1 MMHHAL
7 IYSHLVNTTVDSDI
21 APTSSYLWLTLA
33 HTYGS
38 LQLTTSNENV
48 SECRD
53 SRMAKVGKQG
63 RHDSMKQFTPIQTS
77 FSVIW
82 KMVCRGLYTTYMYLV
97 SLSLAAVSSC
107 MDN

>member
-1 MMHHAL
+1 MHHAL

-33 HTYGS
+33 RTYGS
-38 LQLTTSNENV
+38 LQLTASNENV

-53 SRMAKVGKQG
+53 NRMAKVGKQG
-63 RHDSMKQFTPIQTS
+63 RHDNMKQFTLIKTS

-82 KMVCRGLYTTYMYLV
+82 KMVCRWLYTTYLV